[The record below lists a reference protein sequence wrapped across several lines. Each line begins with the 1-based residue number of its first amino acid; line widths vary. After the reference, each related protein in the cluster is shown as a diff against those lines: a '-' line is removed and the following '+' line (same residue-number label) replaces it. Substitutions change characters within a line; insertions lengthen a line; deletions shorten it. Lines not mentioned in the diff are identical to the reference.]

1 MTVAASEPKPAP
13 AHALDAG
20 KLIVHQHSDLLYW
33 WVVWAYGLF
42 CALLTRLQG
51 VPVSLSPNHK
61 AVLVHPSAWVGI
73 SFVEGDAL
81 VLGPWAGV
89 ERLPD
94 EPPPVRVPI
103 AYGGSRVAE
112 LGVDA
117 PEPDVDERAFLE
129 RVAVLVS
136 AHCLVGWDTGGM
148 TWSELGG

>member
-1 MTVAASEPKPAP
+1 MSYTG
-13 AHALDAG
+13 ALEAVDRILNRGADADDV
-20 KLIVHQHSDLLYW
+20 LRA
-33 WVVWAYGLF
+33 VVD
-42 CALLTRLQG
+42 ALHER
-51 VPVSLSPNHK
+51 VPHYD
-61 AVLVHPSAWVGI
+61 WVGI

-103 AYGGSRVAE
+103 DYGGSKVGE

-117 PEPDVDERAFLE
+117 AEPDAEERAFLE
-129 RVAVLVS
+129 RVATLVG

-148 TWSELGG
+148 TWAELGG